1 MVKQIEALIKK
12 RDVLNN
18 RIKLV
23 QNREAK
29 QKQKDDTKRKILI
42 GTYYL
47 EQAIKNNNFDE
58 LVKQLDTSLKRDS
71 DRKLFNLPILQKK

>member
-18 RIKLV
+18 RIKIV